1 MSEEGTFVQVT
12 KQSFT
17 FQNKHNLSEMILMLL
32 LVLRINQDIIEVNN
46 DKRAI
51 MRPKH
56 MIH

>member
-1 MSEEGTFVQVT
+1 
-12 KQSFT
+12 
-17 FQNKHNLSEMILMLL
+17 MILMLL